1 MEHYAQQNSTRGFYV
16 FADDSAA
23 FGTGKTGLT
32 LTITLSKSGAAANS
46 VSPTQSEIGNG
57 WYWIAPSSSHRDT
70 LGRNLWQFSATG
82 ALIAGRVEKIG
93 LVDEEATA
101 FGAAVAGDAMALT
114 SSERN
119 SVADA
124 ILVRDV
130 SNVEGTANDHSLCYV
145 VLAMSEH
152 SISGTTL
159 TVKKTDGST
168 TFATKTLG
176 TATSADSITS
186 IT

>member
-1 MEHYAQQNSTRGFYV
+1 MEHYAKQSSTRGFYV
-16 FADDSAA
+16 FADDSTA

-32 LTITLSKSGAAANS
+32 LTITLSKSGAAASS
-46 VSPTQSEIGNG
+46 VSPTVTEISNG
-57 WYWIAPSSSHRDT
+57 WYWIAPIAAHRDT

-82 ALIAGRVEKIG
+82 ATIAGRVEKIG
-93 LVDEEATA
+93 LVDEEAAA
-101 FGAAVAGDAMALT
+101 FGASVAGDAMALT

-124 ILVRDV
+124 ILARDV

-159 TVKKTDGST
+159 TVKKTDGIT
-168 TFATKTLG
+168 TFATKTLS
-176 TATSADSITS
+176 TNTSAEPIVSIG
-186 IT
+186 